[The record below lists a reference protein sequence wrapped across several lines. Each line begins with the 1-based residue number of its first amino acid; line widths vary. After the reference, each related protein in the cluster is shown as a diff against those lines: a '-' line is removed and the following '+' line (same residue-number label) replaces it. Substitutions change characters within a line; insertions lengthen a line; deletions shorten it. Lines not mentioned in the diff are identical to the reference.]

1 VPFVNH
7 LPRILNSFSFIA
19 AVVFASA
26 LLTSIVF
33 PSDPGHGQFIKS
45 EILVNQQAGLPGKER
60 LKTSPVHK
68 AVIPHR

>member
-1 VPFVNH
+1 MPFVNH

-26 LLTSIVF
+26 LLTSVVL

-45 EILVNQQAGLPGKER
+45 EILDNQQAGLPGKER
-60 LKTSPVHK
+60 YKKHPRS
-68 AVIPHR
+68 IRR